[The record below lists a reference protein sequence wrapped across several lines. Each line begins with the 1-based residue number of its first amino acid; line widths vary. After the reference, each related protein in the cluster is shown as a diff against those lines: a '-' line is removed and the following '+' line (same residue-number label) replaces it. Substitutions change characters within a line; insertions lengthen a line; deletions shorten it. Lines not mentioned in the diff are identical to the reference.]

1 MFHKFK
7 YANGNDIS
15 CRSVFIEQK
24 G

>member
-7 YANGNDIS
+7 YANDNDIR